1 MQRATYVVIAT
12 MLFSTCWQIACAGE
26 PDGVVDKVQGSEI
39 NIKPEFHFF
48 PDIGDKI
55 EIFVKDPN
63 VGEAKLGTAIVT
75 GFDDERVHA
84 RVEKATKKIEHG
96 QIVRALSV
104 APAARP
110 VEAGSPS
117 LPGAPA
123 AEINGSVSKVE
134 GQTITIRST
143 SDLLPVVGDKLTVS
157 VEVPGVGKAKV
168 ASATI
173 SIVDGDV
180 IRATIGETTGAV
192 IAGQIVTIQSPN
204 PVRRAGVAVP
214 TLIGQTAGN
223 AKSAVEKAGLVASFQ
238 MGVAPPANV
247 QPHSVYAQDPKPGT
261 KAAKGSTVL
270 LTLYG
275 KRSDPDEGMT
285 GLQRWGEVVDP
296 DGDCTVREK
305 DGKLVVDLPA
315 GTHDIYFGKGCN
327 APRVMQEVDGD
338 FVAQVKVTAGW
349 GTGVPASTDYYHGAG
364 LLVWDSQQ
372 HYLRMERNLFYS
384 TRVGDTIRYIT
395 PLYDRDEK
403 RVNGWKS
410 SRMEFFRGKST
421 WLRIQR
427 SGKRFATSISH
438 DGNQWTTTAVLTTE
452 FPDKIQV
459 GVHAIC
465 ASPGDFAAEFA
476 DFTLTRGQPE
486 PMAEASSIPIEGWGE
501 IIDPD
506 DDFTISAAP
515 DRIAVTVPAGPYDL
529 WYGEKDPA
537 KRFNGLRVLREVE
550 GDFVAHVRVNS
561 DWQLGETLAN
571 GRNAMAAGLLVWDSQ
586 NQYLRHERNVFISRN
601 QPGRVYS
608 YVTPVYDRNETRLSE
623 WKAVDP
629 GFFKDPRSTW
639 LMIQRTGEKI
649 HAWISHDGK
658 QWTHTGT
665 HISHFPDKI
674 QVGVHVINATERQP
688 GVSFEEFRI
697 KKG

>member
-1 MQRATYVVIAT
+1 MNRSSFPAHMTVCT
-12 MLFSTCWQIACAGE
+12 LFILVS
-26 PDGVVDKVQGSEI
+26 S
-39 NIKPEFHFF
+39 
-48 PDIGDKI
+48 
-55 EIFVKDPN
+55 
-63 VGEAKLGTAIVT
+63 
-75 GFDDERVHA
+75 
-84 RVEKATKKIEHG
+84 
-96 QIVRALSV
+96 
-104 APAARP
+104 
-110 VEAGSPS
+110 
-117 LPGAPA
+117 APA
-123 AEINGSVSKVE
+123 AEINGSVAKVE
-134 GQTITIRST
+134 DKTITIRTT
-143 SDLLPVVGDKLTVS
+143 SDLLPVVGNKLTVS

-173 SIVDGDV
+173 SSVEGDV
-180 IRATIGETTGAV
+180 IRTAIDEATGTVRPGHT
-192 IAGQIVTIQSPN
+192 VTIQSSN

-214 TLIGQTAGN
+214 TCIGQSAAN
-223 AKSAVEKAGLVASFQ
+223 ARSALEKAGLVANFQ

-247 QPHSVYAQDPKPGT
+247 QPHSVYVQEPKPGT

-275 KRSDPDEGMT
+275 KRKGADDGMA
-285 GLQRWGEVVDP
+285 GLRRRGEVVDP
-296 DGDCTVREK
+296 DGDCTVRQEN
-305 DGKLVVDLPA
+305 GKLIVGLPD
-315 GTHDIYFGKGCN
+315 GTHDIYFAKGCN

-338 FVAQVKVTAGW
+338 FVVQVRVTADW
-349 GTGVPASTDYYHGAG
+349 GTGVPPSTNYYHGAG

-384 TRVGDTIRYIT
+384 DRVGETIRYIT

-410 SRMEFFRGKST
+410 SRMEFFRGQST
-421 WLRIQR
+421 WLRIER

-459 GVHAIC
+459 GVHAISV
-465 ASPGDFAAEFA
+465 SPGEFEAKFA
-476 DFTLTRGQPE
+476 DFTLTHGQPE
-486 PMAEASSIPIEGWGE
+486 QMAKVSSIPIEGWGE

-506 DDFTISAAP
+506 DDFTVSTAP
-515 DRIAVTVPAGPYDL
+515 DRLAVTAPAGPYDI

-537 KRFNGLRVLREVE
+537 KRFNGLRVLRELE

-586 NQYLRHERNVFISRN
+586 NQYLRHERNVFISRQ

-608 YVTPVYDRNETRLSE
+608 YVTPVYDRNETRLSD

-629 GFFKDPRSTW
+629 SFFKDPRSTW

-665 HISHFPDKI
+665 QTSHFPDKV
-674 QVGVHVINATERQP
+674 QVGIHVINATERQP
-688 GVSFEEFRI
+688 GISFEEFRI